1 MSKCHWKILAG
12 AASVRLAR
20 VVVADD
26 DGIVDVAGPDEEL
39 ESWGACQKAIDF
51 ETFGAFG
58 AAAVDV
64 GDSAAAAGAAA
75 GDVAAG
81 ADAVVAVRVRDWDM
95 LVERGEKNPDTGL
108 SSTKL
113 YC

>member
-1 MSKCHWKILAG
+1 MSRCHWKILAG
-12 AASVRLAR
+12 AASVHLAR
-20 VVVADD
+20 PVVADG

-58 AAAVDV
+58 AAAVDG
-64 GDSAAAAGAAA
+64 GDSAAGDAA

-81 ADAVVAVRVRDWDM
+81 ADAVVAVWVRDWDM

>member
-1 MSKCHWKILAG
+1 MSRSHWKILAG

-51 ETFGAFG
+51 VTFGAFG

-64 GDSAAAAGAAA
+64 GDSAAGDAA